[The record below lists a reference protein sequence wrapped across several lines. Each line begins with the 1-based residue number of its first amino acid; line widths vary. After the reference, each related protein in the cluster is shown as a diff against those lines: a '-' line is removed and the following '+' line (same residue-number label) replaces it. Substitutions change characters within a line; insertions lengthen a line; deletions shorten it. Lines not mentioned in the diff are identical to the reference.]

1 MHFGAKTVLFCVF
14 FFSFLNCSLRIDRQR
29 NHSIT
34 LREGK
39 VGPPLPQC
47 GLGLL
52 PLAQRGFTPEE
63 QDLGTARTWLPIV
76 WAHAQGYG
84 REGGGGGPGLTTW
97 LKFVPGLDKAS
108 ATLIKEELYN
118 RCVWVVS
125 RAEDPTRP
133 GQCLTRVSPRG
144 LTDKEREGLTTVRL
158 VAIKREDS
166 GQCRSELSEHKAR
179 TEKHAIFVQKNAATD
194 QLICFYMLVQE

>member
-1 MHFGAKTVLFCVF
+1 MWPWPFTSCSERIYPRGAG
-14 FFSFLNCSLRIDRQR
+14 SGDCSDMTPHR
-29 NHSIT
+29 
-34 LREGK
+34 
-39 VGPPLPQC
+39 
-47 GLGLL
+47 LGSCSRL
-52 PLAQRGFTPEE
+52 
-63 QDLGTARTWLPIV
+63 
-76 WAHAQGYG
+76 

-133 GQCLTRVSPRG
+133 GQCLTRVSPRS